1 MPKFVIKLDM
11 EEFDILR
18 EYMSTLQPNLDMIE
32 ESIIYG
38 ILSQVTSNYEDT
50 EPEFYYE

>member
-1 MPKFVIKLDM
+1 MPKFVVSLSM

-18 EYMSTLQPNLDMIE
+18 EYMTTFQPNLDMIE

-38 ILSQVTSNYEDT
+38 VISQLTTDYEDT
-50 EPEFYYE
+50 EPELIYE

>member
-1 MPKFVIKLDM
+1 MPKFIIKLDM

-18 EYMSTLQPNLDMIE
+18 EYMTTCQPNLDMIE

-38 ILSQVTSNYEDT
+38 IISQLVTDYEDT
-50 EPEFYYE
+50 EPELFYE

>member
-1 MPKFVIKLDM
+1 MIKLDM

-18 EYMSTLQPNLDMIE
+18 EYMTTLQPNLEMIE

-38 ILSQVTSNYEDT
+38 ILSQLTTDYEDT
-50 EPEFYYE
+50 EPEFHYE

>member
-1 MPKFVIKLDM
+1 MPKFVINIHM

-18 EYMSTLQPNLDMIE
+18 EYLTTLQPNLEMIE

-38 ILSQVTSNYEDT
+38 ILSQLVTDYNDT
-50 EPEFYYE
+50 EPELYFE

>member
-1 MPKFVIKLDM
+1 M

-18 EYMSTLQPNLDMIE
+18 AYMTTMEPNLDMVE

-38 ILSQVTSNYEDT
+38 ILSQLVTDYNDT
-50 EPEFYYE
+50 EPELYFE

>member
-1 MPKFVIKLDM
+1 MPQFMIKLDM

-18 EYMSTLQPNLDMIE
+18 EYMTTLQPNLEMIE

-38 ILSQVTSNYEDT
+38 ILSQLTTDYEDT
-50 EPEFYYE
+50 EPEFHYE